1 MVTDFNSERRFL
13 YGVDWKRRRKSI
25 QNESLKTLNCELMR
39 LYILKAKCWKFKV
52 VHVSTCSNLASLDPV
67 G

>member
-25 QNESLKTLNCELMR
+25 QNESLKTYELR
-39 LYILKAKCWKFKV
+39 SDEVIYFKGKM
-52 VHVSTCSNLASLDPV
+52 LEI
-67 G
+67 